1 MRANFAKAAAT
12 GDEAPLYF
20 YSHLFL
26 SHPETRQ
33 LFPVSMAH
41 QRDRLFAAL
50 GDVVARVDDLEALV
64 PILQQLG
71 RDHRK
76 FGTLAA
82 HYPAV
87 GASLIAT
94 LEHFDDAWTPELAKS
109 WSEAYDVVATVMID
123 AAEAAA
129 EQPAWWEAD
138 VVGHERRTID
148 VAVLQIRPRARFDYA
163 AGQSVSLE
171 TDVRPKLWRYY
182 SPANAPRP
190 GSAWGGGR
198 RLRRAPPPPPGG
210 GLPPPPPPAPGPG
223 GLGGPHAGAGGGGPV
238 SSALVRRV
246 GVGDV
251 LRLGPPVGHLVLHED
266 ADRDL
271 LLVAG
276 GLGLAPLKALIDHVA
291 RKGPAR
297 RVDLYVGF
305 RTEDPIYDRADLQRP
320 EQEHPWLTV
329 TFAVPEEK
337 ISGLGHGDIGDVV
350 MRHGP
355 WNSRQVCVA
364 GPAVMVEDTVARL
377 VQSGVP
383 TQRISSEVFA
393 PSRPGPSVDGEV
405 TE

>member
-33 LFPVSMAH
+33 MFPVSMAH

-50 GDVVARVDDLEALV
+50 GDVVARVDDLDALV

-87 GASLIAT
+87 GASLLHT
-94 LEHFDDAWTPELAKS
+94 LEHFDPEWTPELAKD
-109 WSEAYDVVATVMID
+109 WTEAYTLVAEVMIAAAD
-123 AAEAAA
+123 EAAE
-129 EQPAWWEAD
+129 EPAWWDAD
-138 VVGHERRTID
+138 VVGHERRGLD
-148 VAVLQIRPRARFDYA
+148 VAVLQVRPRARYEYR

-171 TDVRPKLWRYY
+171 TDVRPRLWRYY

-190 GSAWGGGR
+190 D
-198 RLRRAPPPPPGG
+198 
-210 GLPPPPPPAPGPG
+210 GLIELHVKARD
-223 GLGGPHAGAGGGGPV
+223 GGPV
-238 SSALVRRV
+238 SSALVRRI

-251 LRLGPPVGHLVLHED
+251 LRLGPPMGHLALEAD
-266 ADRDL
+266 SDRDL

-276 GLGLAPLKALIDHVA
+276 GMGLAPLKSLVDQVA
-291 RKGPAR
+291 RHGPAR
-297 RVDLYVGF
+297 RVDLFVGF
-305 RTEDPIYDRADLQRP
+305 RTEDQVYDAADLRRL
-320 EQEHPWLTV
+320 ERDNPWLSVTV
-329 TFAVPEEK
+329 AVSEDKASE
-337 ISGLGHGDIGDVV
+337 LEHGDIGDVV
-350 MRHGP
+350 LRHGP
-355 WNSRQVCVA
+355 WTSREICVA
-364 GPAVMVEDTVARL
+364 GPAPMVDDTVTRL
-377 VQSGVP
+377 LQHGV
-383 TQRISSEVFA
+383 RRERLHSEVFA
-393 PSRPGPSVDGEV
+393 PSRPGPSMYGEV

>member
-1 MRANFAKAAAT
+1 VDIAAMRANFAKAAAT

-41 QRDRLFAAL
+41 QRDRLFSAL
-50 GDVVARVDDLEALV
+50 GDVVARVDDLDALV

-87 GASLIAT
+87 GASLLAT
-94 LEHFDDAWTPELAKS
+94 LEHFDDEWTPELAKS
-109 WSEAYDVVATVMID
+109 WTEAYDVVATVMIQ
-123 AAEAAA
+123 AAEEA
-129 EQPAWWEAD
+129 EGQPAWWDAD

-148 VAVLQIRPRARFDYA
+148 VAVLQVRPRARYDYLP
-163 AGQSVSLE
+163 GQSVSLE
-171 TDVRPKLWRYY
+171 TDLRPRLWRYY

-190 GSAWGGGR
+190 D
-198 RLRRAPPPPPGG
+198 
-210 GLPPPPPPAPGPG
+210 GLLEIHVKARD
-223 GLGGPHAGAGGGGPV
+223 GGPV

-246 GVGDV
+246 GAGDV

-266 ADRDL
+266 SDRDL

-276 GLGLAPLKALIDHVA
+276 GLGLAPLKALVDQVA
-291 RKGPAR
+291 RKGPPR
-297 RVDLYVGF
+297 RVDLFAGF
-305 RTEDPIYDRADLQRP
+305 RTEDQIYDRDDLQRL
-320 EQEHPWLTV
+320 EKEHPWLTV
-329 TFAVPEEK
+329 VFAVSEDK
-337 ISGLGHGDIGDVV
+337 ISGLEHGDVGDVV

-364 GPAVMVEDTVARL
+364 GPAVMVEDTVSRL

-383 TQRISSEVFA
+383 AQRISSEVFA

>member
-1 MRANFAKAAAT
+1 VDIPAMRANFAKAAAT

-26 SHPETRQ
+26 SHPEARA

-76 FGTLAA
+76 FGTVAA

-87 GASLIAT
+87 GASLLAT
-94 LEHFDDAWTPELAKS
+94 LEHFDDEWTPELAKS
-109 WSEAYDVVATVMID
+109 WSEAYDVVATVMIE

-129 EQPAWWEAD
+129 EEPPWWEAD

-148 VAVLQIRPRARFDYA
+148 VAVLQLRPRARYDYA

-171 TDVRPKLWRYY
+171 SDLRPKLWRYY

-190 GSAWGGGR
+190 D
-198 RLRRAPPPPPGG
+198 
-210 GLPPPPPPAPGPG
+210 GLMEIHVKARD
-223 GLGGPHAGAGGGGPV
+223 GGPV

-251 LRLGPPVGHLVLHED
+251 LRLGPPVGHLVLHD
-266 ADRDL
+266 DSDRDL

-291 RKGPAR
+291 RKGPPR
-297 RVDLYVGF
+297 RVDLFAGF
-305 RTEDPIYDRADLQRP
+305 RSEDQIYDRADLQRL

-329 TFAVPEEK
+329 TLAVSEDK
-337 ISGLGHGDIGDVV
+337 ISGLEHGDIGDVL

-355 WNSRQVCVA
+355 WNSREICVA
-364 GPAVMVEDTVARL
+364 GPAVMVEDTVSRL
-377 VQSGVP
+377 IGSGVP

>member
-1 MRANFAKAAAT
+1 MDVPAMRANFAKAAAT

-50 GDVVARVDDLEALV
+50 GDVVARVDDLDALV
-64 PILQQLG
+64 PMLQQLG

-87 GASLIAT
+87 GASLLAT
-94 LEHFDDAWTPELAKS
+94 LEHFDAEWSPELAKD
-109 WSEAYDVVATVMID
+109 WTEAYTLVAEVMVA
-123 AAEAAA
+123 AAEETA

-138 VVGHERRTID
+138 VVAHERRAID
-148 VAVLQIRPRARFDYA
+148 VAVMQVRPRLKYDYQ

-171 TDVRPKLWRYY
+171 SDIRPRLWRYY

-190 GSAWGGGR
+190 D
-198 RLRRAPPPPPGG
+198 
-210 GLPPPPPPAPGPG
+210 GLLEIHVKARD
-223 GLGGPHAGAGGGGPV
+223 GGPV

-251 LRLGPPVGHLVLHED
+251 LRLGPPVGHITLGPES
-266 ADRDL
+266 DRDL

-276 GLGLAPLKALIDHVA
+276 GMGLAPLKALIDQVA
-291 RKGPAR
+291 RHGPAR
-297 RVDLYVGF
+297 RVDLFVGA
-305 RTEDPIYDRADLQRP
+305 RNEDHLYDRADLRRL
-320 EQEHPWLTV
+320 EQENPWLTV
-329 TFAVPEEK
+329 TLAVSEDK
-337 ISGLGHGDIGDVV
+337 ISSLEHGDVGDVV

-355 WNSRQVCVA
+355 WLSREVYVA
-364 GPAVMVEDTVARL
+364 GPGVMVDDTVSRL
-377 VQSGVP
+377 LEHGVP
-383 TQRISSEVFA
+383 QHRMHSEVFA
-393 PSRPGPSVDGEV
+393 PSRPGPSLDGEV

>member
-1 MRANFAKAAAT
+1 VDIPAMRANFAKAAAT

-26 SHPETRQ
+26 SHPEARA

-76 FGTLAA
+76 FGTVAA

-87 GASLIAT
+87 GASLLAT
-94 LEHFDDAWTPELAKS
+94 LEHFDDEWTPELAKS
-109 WSEAYDVVATVMID
+109 WSEAYDVVATVMIE

-129 EQPAWWEAD
+129 EEPPWWEAD

-148 VAVLQIRPRARFDYA
+148 VAVLQLRPRARFDYA

-171 TDVRPKLWRYY
+171 TDLRPKLWRYY

-190 GSAWGGGR
+190 D
-198 RLRRAPPPPPGG
+198 
-210 GLPPPPPPAPGPG
+210 GLMEIHVKARD
-223 GLGGPHAGAGGGGPV
+223 GGPV

-251 LRLGPPVGHLVLHED
+251 LRLGPPVGHLVLHD
-266 ADRDL
+266 DSDRDL

-276 GLGLAPLKALIDHVA
+276 GLGLAPLKALVDHVA
-291 RKGPAR
+291 RKGPPR
-297 RVDLYVGF
+297 RVDLYAGF
-305 RTEDPIYDRADLQRP
+305 RTEDQVYDRADLERLVR
-320 EQEHPWLTV
+320 EHPWLTV
-329 TFAVPEEK
+329 TFAVSEDK
-337 ISGLGHGDIGDVV
+337 ISGLEHGDVGDVV

-364 GPAVMVEDTVARL
+364 GPAVMVEDTVSRL

-393 PSRPGPSVDGEV
+393 PSRPGPSVYGEV

>member
-1 MRANFAKAAAT
+1 MDIPAMRANFAKSAAT

-87 GASLIAT
+87 GGSLLAT
-94 LEHFDDAWTPELAKS
+94 LEHFDDEWSPELAKD
-109 WSEAYDVVATVMID
+109 WTEAYTLVAEVMIE
-123 AAEAAA
+123 AAEEAA
-129 EQPAWWEAD
+129 EQPPWWEAD
-138 VVGHERRTID
+138 VVAHERRTID
-148 VAVLQIRPRARFDYA
+148 VGVLQVRPRKRYDYLP
-163 AGQSVSLE
+163 GQSVSLE
-171 TDVRPKLWRYY
+171 TDLRPRLWRYY

-190 GSAWGGGR
+190 D
-198 RLRRAPPPPPGG
+198 
-210 GLPPPPPPAPGPG
+210 GLLEIHVKARD
-223 GLGGPHAGAGGGGPV
+223 GGPV

-251 LRLGPPVGHLVLHED
+251 LRLGPPMGHLALDRES
-266 ADRDL
+266 DRDL
-271 LLVAG
+271 LLIAG
-276 GLGLAPLKALIDHVA
+276 GMGLAPLKALIDQVV
-291 RKGPAR
+291 RNGPAR
-297 RVDLYVGF
+297 RVDLFVGF
-305 RTEDPIYDRADLQRP
+305 RTEDQIYDRADLQRL
-320 EQEHPWLTV
+320 ERENPWLTV
-329 TFAVPEEK
+329 TLVVSEDKLSSLE
-337 ISGLGHGDIGDVV
+337 HGDVGDVV
-350 MRHGP
+350 LRNGP
-355 WNSRQVCVA
+355 WLSREVFVA
-364 GPAVMVEDTVARL
+364 GPAVMVDDTVTRL
-377 VQSGVP
+377 VQHGVP
-383 TQRISSEVFA
+383 RQRISSEVFA

>member
-1 MRANFAKAAAT
+1 VDIPAMRANFAKAAAT

-26 SHPETRQ
+26 SHPEARA

-76 FGTLAA
+76 FGTVAA

-87 GASLIAT
+87 GASLLAT
-94 LEHFDDAWTPELAKS
+94 LEHFDDEWTPELAKS
-109 WSEAYDVVATVMID
+109 WSEAYDVVATVMIE

-129 EQPAWWEAD
+129 EEPPWWEAD

-148 VAVLQIRPRARFDYA
+148 VAVLQLRPRARYDYA

-171 TDVRPKLWRYY
+171 TDLRPKLWRYY

-190 GSAWGGGR
+190 D
-198 RLRRAPPPPPGG
+198 
-210 GLPPPPPPAPGPG
+210 GLMEFHVKARD
-223 GLGGPHAGAGGGGPV
+223 GGPV

-251 LRLGPPVGHLVLHED
+251 LRLGPPVGHLVLHD
-266 ADRDL
+266 DSDRDL

-291 RKGPAR
+291 RKGPPR
-297 RVDLYVGF
+297 RVDLFAGF
-305 RTEDPIYDRADLQRP
+305 RSEDQIYDRADLQRL
-320 EQEHPWLTV
+320 EKEHPWLTV
-329 TFAVPEEK
+329 TFAVSEDK
-337 ISGLGHGDIGDVV
+337 ISGLEHGDIGDVV

-355 WNSRQVCVA
+355 WNSRQVCIA
-364 GPAVMVEDTVARL
+364 GPAVMVEDTVSRL

-383 TQRISSEVFA
+383 ARRISSEVFA

>member
-1 MRANFAKAAAT
+1 LRKEARVDIAAMRANFAKAAAA

-50 GDVVARVDDLEALV
+50 GDVVARVDDLDALV
-64 PILQQLG
+64 PILQELG

-87 GASLIAT
+87 GASLLAT
-94 LEHFDDAWTPELAKS
+94 LEHFDDEWTPELAKS
-109 WSEAYDVVATVMID
+109 WSEAYDVVATVMIQ
-123 AAEAAA
+123 AAEEAA
-129 EQPAWWEAD
+129 EQPPWWEAD

-148 VAVLQIRPRARFDYA
+148 IAVLQVRPRARYDYLP
-163 AGQSVSLE
+163 GQSISLE
-171 TDVRPKLWRYY
+171 TDLRPRLWRYY

-190 GSAWGGGR
+190 D
-198 RLRRAPPPPPGG
+198 
-210 GLPPPPPPAPGPG
+210 GLLEIHVKARD
-223 GLGGPHAGAGGGGPV
+223 GGPV

-251 LRLGPPVGHLVLHED
+251 LRLGPPLGHLALDPES
-266 ADRDL
+266 DRDL

-276 GLGLAPLKALIDHVA
+276 GMGLAPLKAMIDQVA
-291 RKGPAR
+291 RHGPPR
-297 RVDLYVGF
+297 RVDLFVGF
-305 RTEDPIYDRADLQRP
+305 RTEDQIYDRADLRRL
-320 EQEHPWLTV
+320 EQENPWLTV
-329 TFAVPEEK
+329 TLAVSDDKASSLEQGEV
-337 ISGLGHGDIGDVV
+337 GEVV
-350 MRHGP
+350 VRHGP
-355 WNSRQVCVA
+355 WLSREAFVA
-364 GPAVMVEDTVARL
+364 GPAPMVDDTVSRL
-377 VQSGVP
+377 LQHGVP
-383 TQRISSEVFA
+383 RQRVSSEAFA